1 MKHGAVLMSGVM
13 ASLATIGGCAQ
24 RRYDPPP
31 SVVHDQAEYPQVV
44 VSPDLAGWLAADRP
58 IVGYGETGNGPLTVT
73 VPVRTLVSKGETIR
87 VQYKFSFFDKLG
99 RPIAPEGDWRYV
111 RMPANTQ
118 RFFEGNALD
127 QRAQDWQLEIRT
139 AR

>member
-1 MKHGAVLMSGVM
+1 MSARGLLI
-13 ASLATIGGCAQ
+13 AGLAGSVGIVGCAQ

-31 SVVHDQAEYPQVV
+31 SVIADPASYPQVV
-44 VSPDLAGWLAADRP
+44 VSPDLTGWLAASRP
-58 IVGYGETGNGPLTVT
+58 VVTRGEEGTGVLRVT
-73 VPVRTLVSKGETIR
+73 VPVRTLVARGQTVR
-87 VQYKFSFFDKLG
+87 VQYRFIFLDGLG
-99 RPIAPEGDWRYV
+99 RPISPEGDWQYV

-127 QRAQDWQLEIRT
+127 DKASDWRLEIRT

>member
-1 MKHGAVLMSGVM
+1 MSVRGVLIAGMIVSVGLV
-13 ASLATIGGCAQ
+13 GCAQ

-31 SVVHDQAEYPQVV
+31 SVVADPAAYPQVV
-44 VSPDLAGWLAADRP
+44 VSPDLTGWLAAGRP
-58 IVGYGETGNGPLTVT
+58 VVTRGEEGRGVLRVT
-73 VPVRTLVSKGETIR
+73 VPVRTLVARGQTVR
-87 VQYKFSFFDKLG
+87 VQYRFLFLDGLG
-99 RPIAPEGDWRYV
+99 QLISPEGDWHYV

-127 QRAQDWQLEIRT
+127 DTASDWRLEIRT